1 MNTQRVRSVVPV
13 FAAIVTITGC
23 TAGSAEQAEAPP
35 PPAVTAARVV
45 LQDLKDWADFT
56 GRLEAASLVEV
67 RPRVGGYVESVHFEE
82 GGRVEQGQLLFLIDP
97 RPFEAEVARLSA
109 ERERARAELEVAR
122 SYRDRAER
130 LLAQK
135 ATSRE
140 EFERLAADAAVAE
153 AMLASV
159 EAALEAAQLDL
170 SYTRVT
176 APISGRVSR
185 ALVKPGNLVDGATL
199 LTTLV
204 ADDPIHAYFD
214 VDEHTYLELMR
225 GAAGEST
232 EPAALT
238 AFVGLANE
246 EGYPHVARLDFVDNH
261 VDPDQGTIRARA
273 VLSNENGKF
282 TPGLFARIKVVG
294 DRTYRAAL
302 VEERAIGTDL
312 DRKYVLIVDENG
324 VAQYRPVELGRS
336 IDGLRVVKSG
346 LSVGDRV
353 IVNGL
358 ARVRP
363 GMAVAASDAP
373 AIDGTPF
380 IERFAAADQP
390 EATASARA
398 N

>member
-1 MNTQRVRSVVPV
+1 MNTQRVRSVIPV
-13 FAAIVTITGC
+13 LAAIVTITGC
-23 TAGSAEQAEAPP
+23 TAGGAEQAEPPP

-185 ALVKPGNLVDGATL
+185 ALVKPGNLVDSATL
-199 LTTLV
+199 LTTV
-204 ADDPIHAYFD
+204 VTDDPIHAYFD
-214 VDEHTYLELMR
+214 IDEHTYLELIR
-225 GAAGEST
+225 GADGDPAG
-232 EPAALT
+232 LT
-238 AFVGLANE
+238 ALVGLANE

-273 VLSNENGKF
+273 VLSNDDGRF
-282 TPGLFARIKVVG
+282 TPGLFARIRVVG
-294 DRTYRAAL
+294 ERTYRAAL

-312 DRKYVLIVDENG
+312 DRKYVLVVDENG
-324 VAQYRPVELGRS
+324 IAQYRPVTLGRS

-363 GMAVAASDAP
+363 GMAVAAAEAP
-373 AIDGTPF
+373 AVDGTPL
-380 IERFAAADQP
+380 IERFAAADEP
-390 EATASARA
+390 EATASTRA